1 MLHTRPDGFTLIEVL
16 LVMAVIGILA
26 SIALP
31 QFNDFTRRGEDKAA
45 LSDARNLLL
54 LAVSSNSP

>member
-1 MLHTRPDGFTLIEVL
+1 MLNTRPDGFTLIEVL

-54 LAVSSNSP
+54 IATQNAHP